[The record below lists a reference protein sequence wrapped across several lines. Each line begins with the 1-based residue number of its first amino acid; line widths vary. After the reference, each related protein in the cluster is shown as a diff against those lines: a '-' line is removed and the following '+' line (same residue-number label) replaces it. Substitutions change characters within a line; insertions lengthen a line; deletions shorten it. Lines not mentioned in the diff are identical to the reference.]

1 MKTLLKSSFEVW
13 NLSPKS
19 DALDL
24 KSEVEAL
31 RTQLVASGVSLDSI
45 GSLGSGGGRFQ
56 RLVL

>member
-1 MKTLLKSSFEVW
+1 MKIQLKSSFEVW
-13 NLSPKS
+13 KLTPKS

-56 RLVL
+56 GLFL